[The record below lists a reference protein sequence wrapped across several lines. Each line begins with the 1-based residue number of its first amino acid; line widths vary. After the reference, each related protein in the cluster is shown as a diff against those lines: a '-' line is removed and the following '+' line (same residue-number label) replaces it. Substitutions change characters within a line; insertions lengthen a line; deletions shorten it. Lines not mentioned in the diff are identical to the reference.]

1 MKKITKLF
9 AMLIVAAM
17 VCGLFAVCG
26 TSASGVVGMSDS
38 DVVLPRE
45 ETLYFAGQQWG
56 AVNSWNIVGTNQ
68 NNAMAIAGNAGGYR
82 TTMFETLFMF
92 NPLTGEKIGL
102 LADSYEWNEDLTE
115 MTVSLKDAAHWS
127 DGTPVTAEDVAAT
140 WEVALLTN
148 NGTGAGN
155 KAYVDTIEATG
166 EKTFVI
172 KAVLTEDGKPVN
184 PLKVEDF
191 ICGTPIAQAAWIK
204 TLRERCNDDPTAILN
219 DAGEDVVWSGPYT
232 KYYTDD
238 QKVVMIRDDNYWG
251 QDESMWGK
259 LPAPKYLAHV
269 IFADNAAGE
278 LALKAGEVDV
288 CQQFIGNIQNL
299 WLEDDLPIS
308 TYYDEAPYGV
318 CLTMPTAW
326 YNMNIPVIAENTA
339 LRKAIAMATDY
350 EAIIANAMT
359 NQSPTFADV
368 PRSLMNPTDG
378 EQALYDHEAVA
389 DLQWAG
395 NDIDGANALLDEAGL
410 LDTDGDGWREYNGEK
425 ISLNAVCPNGWS
437 DWQAA
442 MQIVA
447 AAGDKIGISIE
458 PEYPEWDI
466 MQTRF
471 TDPAQTDY
479 AIFMWSPDAA
489 SPSMPWGRCNQFL
502 SSQFVGLQNNWSGN
516 WGQYVNEEADRI
528 LAEIP
533 LTTDHDKLVEL
544 YTELVKIY
552 LTDVPSFSLMYR
564 PSVFHAVNESV
575 WTNFPSGDDGRN
587 IPPLDCTDGYGI
599 AALYELE
606 LVG

>member
-1 MKKITKLF
+1 MKKTTKLF
-9 AMLIVAAM
+9 AMLLVAAM

-26 TSASGVVGMSDS
+26 TSASGVVGMSDG

-68 NNAMAIAGNAGGYR
+68 NNAMAIAGGAGGYR

-92 NPLTGEKIGL
+92 NPLTGEKTGL
-102 LADSYEWNEDLTE
+102 LADAYEWNDDLTE

-127 DGTPVTAEDVAAT
+127 DGTPVTAADVVAT
-140 WEVALLTN
+140 WDVGVLTN

-155 KAYVDTIEATG
+155 KAYIASIEATG
-166 EKTFVI
+166 DKTFVI
-172 KAVLTEDGKPVN
+172 KTTLTEDGKPVN
-184 PLKVEDF
+184 PLKIEDF

-204 TLRERCNDDPTAILN
+204 TLCERNDNDPTKILN

-238 QKVVMIRDDNYWG
+238 QKVVLIRDDNYWG
-251 QDESMWGK
+251 ADESMWGK
-259 LPAPKYLAHV
+259 LPVPKYLAHV
-269 IFADNAAGE
+269 IYADNAAGE

-299 WLEDDLPIS
+299 WLQDDLPIS
-308 TYYDEAPYGV
+308 TFYDEAPYGV

-326 YNMNIPVIAENTA
+326 YNMNLPVISENPA

-359 NQSPTFADV
+359 NQSPTFAEV

-378 EQALYDHEAVA
+378 EQALYDHEAVK

-395 NDIDGANALLDEAGL
+395 NDIDGANKLLDEAGL
-410 LDTDGDGWREYNGEK
+410 LDSDGDGWREYNGEK
-425 ISLNAVCPNGWS
+425 ITLNAVCPNGWS

-471 TDPAQTDY
+471 TDPTQTEY

-516 WGQYVNEEADRI
+516 WGQYVNEEADKI

-533 LTTDHDKLVEL
+533 LTTDHDELVKL

-575 WTNFPSGDDGRN
+575 WTNYPSGDDGRN
-587 IPPLDCTDGYGI
+587 IPPMDCTDGYGI

>member
-26 TSASGVVGMSDS
+26 TSASGVVGMSDG

-68 NNAMAIAGNAGGYR
+68 NNAMAIAGGAGGYR

-92 NPLTGEKIGL
+92 NPLTGEKTGL

-127 DGTPVTAEDVAAT
+127 DGTPVTAADVVAT
-140 WEVALLTN
+140 WDVGVLTN
-148 NGTGAGN
+148 NGVGAGN
-155 KAYVDTIEATG
+155 KAYIAGIEATG
-166 EKTFVI
+166 DKTFVI
-172 KAVLTEDGKPVN
+172 KSVLTKDGQPVN
-184 PLKVEDF
+184 PLKIEDF

-204 TLRERCNDDPTAILN
+204 TLCDRCDNDPTKILN

-238 QKVVMIRDDNYWG
+238 QKVVLIRDDNYWG
-251 QDESMWGK
+251 ADESMWGK
-259 LPAPKYLAHV
+259 LPVPKYLAHV
-269 IFADNAAGE
+269 IYADNAAGE

-378 EQALYDHEAVA
+378 EQALYDHEAVK

-395 NDIDGANALLDEAGL
+395 NDIDGANKLLDEAGL
-410 LDTDGDGWREYNGEK
+410 LDSDGDGWREYNGEK
-425 ISLNAVCPNGWS
+425 ITLNAVCPNGWS

-471 TDPAQTDY
+471 TDPTQTEY

-489 SPSMPWGRCNQFL
+489 APSMPWGRCNQFL

-516 WGQYVNEEADRI
+516 WGQYVNEEADKI

-552 LTDVPSFSLMYR
+552 LTDVPSFALMYR

-575 WTNFPSGDDGRN
+575 WTNFPTGDDGRN
-587 IPPLDCTDGYGI
+587 IPPMDCTDGYGI
-599 AALYELE
+599 AALYDLE

>member
-26 TSASGVVGMSDS
+26 TSASGVVGMSDG

-68 NNAMAIAGNAGGYR
+68 NNAMAIAGGAGGYR

-127 DGTPVTAEDVAAT
+127 DGTPVTAADVVAT
-140 WEVALLTN
+140 WDVGVLTN
-148 NGTGAGN
+148 NGVGAGN
-155 KAYVDTIEATG
+155 KAYIAGIEATG
-166 EKTFVI
+166 DKTFVI
-172 KAVLTEDGKPVN
+172 KSVLTKDGQPVN
-184 PLKVEDF
+184 PLKIEDF

-204 TLRERCNDDPTAILN
+204 TLCDRCDNDPTKILN

-238 QKVVMIRDDNYWG
+238 QKVVLIRDDNYWG
-251 QDESMWGK
+251 ADESMWGK
-259 LPAPKYLAHV
+259 LPVPKYLAHV
-269 IFADNAAGE
+269 IYADNAAGE

-326 YNMNIPVIAENTA
+326 YNMNIPVIAENAA

-378 EQALYDHEAVA
+378 EQALYDHEAVK

-395 NDIDGANALLDEAGL
+395 NDIDGANKLLDEAGL
-410 LDTDGDGWREYNGEK
+410 LDSDGDGWREYNGEK

-471 TDPAQTDY
+471 TDPTQTEY

-489 SPSMPWGRCNQFL
+489 APSMPWGRCNQFL

-516 WGQYVNEEADRI
+516 WGQYVNEEADKI

-587 IPPLDCTDGYGI
+587 IPPMDCTDGYGI
-599 AALYELE
+599 AALYDLE

>member
-17 VCGLFAVCG
+17 VCGMFAVCG

-127 DGTPVTAEDVAAT
+127 DGTPVTAEDIAAT
-140 WEVALLTN
+140 WEVGLLTN

-155 KAYVDTIEATG
+155 KAYVDTIEVTG

-232 KYYTDD
+232 KYYADD

-251 QDESMWGK
+251 ADESMWGK

-269 IFADNAAGE
+269 IYADNAAGE
-278 LALKAGEVDV
+278 LALKAGDVDV

-326 YNMNIPVIAENTA
+326 YNMNMPVIAENPA

-359 NQSPTFADV
+359 NQSPTFAEV

>member
-1 MKKITKLF
+1 MKKTTKLF
-9 AMLIVAAM
+9 AMLLVAAM

-26 TSASGVVGMSDS
+26 TSASGVVGMSDG

-92 NPLTGEKIGL
+92 NPLTGEKTGL
-102 LADSYEWNEDLTE
+102 LADAYEWNDDLTE

-127 DGTPVTAEDVAAT
+127 DGTPVTAADVVAT
-140 WEVALLTN
+140 WDVGVLTN

-155 KAYVDTIEATG
+155 KAYIASIEATG

-184 PLKVEDF
+184 PLKIEDF

-204 TLRERCNDDPTAILN
+204 TLCERNDNDPTKILN

-238 QKVVMIRDDNYWG
+238 QKVVLIRDDNYWG
-251 QDESMWGK
+251 ADESMWGK
-259 LPAPKYLAHV
+259 LPVPKYLAHV
-269 IFADNAAGE
+269 IYADNAAGE

-299 WLEDDLPIS
+299 WLQDDLPIS

-326 YNMNIPVIAENTA
+326 YNMNLPVISENPA

-359 NQSPTFADV
+359 NQSPTFAEV

-378 EQALYDHEAVA
+378 EQALYDHEAVK

-395 NDIDGANALLDEAGL
+395 NDIDGANKLLDEAGL
-410 LDTDGDGWREYNGEK
+410 LDSDGDGWREYNGEK
-425 ISLNAVCPNGWS
+425 ITLNAVCPNGWS

-471 TDPAQTDY
+471 TDPTQTEY

-516 WGQYVNEEADRI
+516 WGQYVNEEADKI

-575 WTNFPSGDDGRN
+575 WTNFPTGDDGRN
-587 IPPLDCTDGYGI
+587 IPPMDCTDGYGI
-599 AALYELE
+599 AALYDLE

>member
-1 MKKITKLF
+1 MKKTTKLF
-9 AMLIVAAM
+9 AMLLVAAM

-26 TSASGVVGMSDS
+26 TSASGVVGMADG

-68 NNAMAIAGNAGGYR
+68 NNAMAIAGGAGGYR

-92 NPLTGEKIGL
+92 NPLTGEKTGL
-102 LADSYEWNEDLTE
+102 LADAYEWNDDLTE

-127 DGTPVTAEDVAAT
+127 DGTPVTAADVVAT
-140 WEVALLTN
+140 WDVGVLTN
-148 NGTGAGN
+148 NGVGAGN
-155 KAYVDTIEATG
+155 KAYIASIEATG
-166 EKTFVI
+166 DKTFVI
-172 KAVLTEDGKPVN
+172 KTTLTDDGKPVN
-184 PLKVEDF
+184 PLKIEDF

-204 TLRERCNDDPTAILN
+204 TLCERNDNDPTKILN

-238 QKVVMIRDDNYWG
+238 QKVVLIRDDNYWG
-251 QDESMWGK
+251 ADESMWGK
-259 LPAPKYLAHV
+259 LPVPKYLAHV
-269 IFADNAAGE
+269 IYADNAAGE

-299 WLEDDLPIS
+299 WLKDDLPIS

-326 YNMNIPVIAENTA
+326 FNMNIPVVAENTA

-359 NQSPTFADV
+359 NQSPTFAEV

-378 EQALYDHEAVA
+378 EQALYDHEAVK

-395 NDIDGANALLDEAGL
+395 NDIDGANKLLDEAGL
-410 LDTDGDGWREYNGEK
+410 LDSDGDGWREYNGEK
-425 ISLNAVCPNGWS
+425 ITLNAVCPNGWS

-471 TDPAQTDY
+471 TDPSQTDY

-489 SPSMPWGRCNQFL
+489 APSMPWGRCNQFL

-516 WGQYVNEEADRI
+516 WGQYVNEEADKI

-533 LTTDHDKLVEL
+533 LTTDHDELVKL

-552 LTDVPSFSLMYR
+552 LTDVPSFALMYR

-575 WTNFPSGDDGRN
+575 WTNFPTGDDGRN
-587 IPPLDCTDGYGI
+587 IPPMDCTDGYGI
-599 AALYELE
+599 AALYDLE